1 MLKGNSENRIASPGA
16 LWFPGVKMEGFEVA
30 PPSARAREIA
40 RSREELLGL
49 LRDLPE
55 SEYELSL
62 TDLVEKGSVANNS
75 AAKDKNSPEGERDR
89 ASSAVKERK
98 KRRNSRGS
106 CGSSSDGVLLN
117 FYVPASLTRSLTA
130 PRSSSRASRVAAH
143 GHMDITDCN
152 KRDREPTTL
161 GCWSA
166 FWERG
171 RGKFRRQALERTR

>member
-1 MLKGNSENRIASPGA
+1 MLKGNSENRISSPGA
-16 LWFPGVKMEGFEVA
+16 LWLPGMKMEGFEVA

-75 AAKDKNSPEGERDR
+75 AAKAKNSLEGECNR
-89 ASSAVKERK
+89 ASSAKERK

-130 PRSSSRASRVAAH
+130 PRSSRVVAH
-143 GHMDITDCN
+143 GRGDMTDCN
-152 KRDREPTTL
+152 KRDREPTTF

-166 FWERG
+166 LWERR
-171 RGKFRRQALERTR
+171 RGKSRRQVLERTR